1 MTTKRESYKANT
13 LTYTNTYDTSVHTKR
28 DFNITANESF
38 TLSSGFLSESYN
50 EVFKQLMLSEKVW
63 ITNLTDTEEQIL
75 PINIKTSDITYK
87 TSLNDKLVEYTIEF
101 ENSYNVL
108 NDIR

>member
-1 MTTKRESYKANT
+1 M
-13 LTYTNTYDTSVHTKR
+13 
-28 DFNITANESF
+28 

-63 ITNLTDTEEQIL
+63 ITNLTNTDEQVL